1 MMNWIYPD
9 VINNL
14 KRKCDS
20 YLNKKI
26 SLDEI
31 QSSIYEAEH
40 QILALE
46 EKWLRELLFDAE
58 NQIEL
63 NRYTIDSEKLEQS
76 VELIIKNIMTKI
88 S

>member
-1 MMNWIYPD
+1 MNWIYPD

-14 KRKCDS
+14 KKKCDS

-46 EKWLRELLFDAE
+46 EKWLRELLFDVE

-76 VELIIKNIMTKI
+76 VEPIIKNIMTKI

>member
-1 MMNWIYPD
+1 MNWIYPD

-14 KRKCDS
+14 KRKCNS

-46 EKWLRELLFDAE
+46 EKWLRELLFYAE

-76 VELIIKNIMTKI
+76 VEPIIKNIMTKI

>member
-1 MMNWIYPD
+1 MNWIYPD
-9 VINNL
+9 VVNEL
-14 KRKCDS
+14 KKKCDS
-20 YLNKKI
+20 FLHKEI
-26 SLDEI
+26 SVEEM
-31 QSSIYEAEH
+31 QASIYEAEH

-63 NRYTIDSEKLEQS
+63 NHYTIDSDKLELS
-76 VELIIKNIMTKI
+76 IESIIKNIIMKI

>member
-14 KRKCDS
+14 KKKCDS
-20 YLNKKI
+20 YLNKEI

-31 QSSIYEAEH
+31 QSSIYETEH

>member
-1 MMNWIYPD
+1 MNWIYPD

-14 KRKCDS
+14 KKKCDS

-46 EKWLRELLFDAE
+46 EKWLRALLFDAE

-76 VELIIKNIMTKI
+76 VEPIIKNIMTKI

>member
-1 MMNWIYPD
+1 MNWMYPD
-9 VINNL
+9 IIDKL
-14 KRKCDS
+14 KKKCDS
-20 YLNKKI
+20 FLSKEI
-26 SLDEI
+26 GVEEI

-46 EKWLRELLFDAE
+46 EKWLKELLFEAE

-63 NRYTIDSEKLEQS
+63 NRFTIDSDKLELS
-76 VELIIKNIMTKI
+76 VEPIIKNIMTKI

>member
-1 MMNWIYPD
+1 MLLI
-9 VINNL
+9 IL
-14 KRKCDS
+14 KKCNS

-63 NRYTIDSEKLEQS
+63 NRYTLDSEKLEQS
-76 VELIIKNIMTKI
+76 VEFIIKNIMTKI

>member
-14 KRKCDS
+14 KKKCNS

-26 SLDEI
+26 SLGEI
-31 QSSIYEAEH
+31 QSSIYDAEH

>member
-1 MMNWIYPD
+1 MNWIYPD
-9 VINNL
+9 VVDKL
-14 KRKCDS
+14 KKKCDS
-20 YLNKKI
+20 FLNKEI
-26 SLDEI
+26 GVEEI

-63 NRYTIDSEKLEQS
+63 NRYTIDSDKLELS
-76 VELIIKNIMTKI
+76 VEPIIKNIVTKI

>member
-1 MMNWIYPD
+1 M
-9 VINNL
+9 
-14 KRKCDS
+14 
-20 YLNKKI
+20 

-31 QSSIYEAEH
+31 HSTIYEAEH

-76 VELIIKNIMTKI
+76 VEPIIKNIMTKI